1 MMDNVSVER
10 NVDMVG
16 EIITSINTVI
26 LHDVSLSSESWARLS
41 QHWSDRSKNLVTL
54 ELFQLLSVTE
64 DSIRHIVQVIIMT
77 KHVKITSAGNI
88 GLDQSHCTNSS
99 QIIFQPQAVS
109 CLLCPVVWSLTPEYY
124 QLWS

>member
-1 MMDNVSVER
+1 MDNVSVER

-41 QHWSDRSKNLVTL
+41 QHWSERSKNLVTL

-64 DSIRHIVQVIIMT
+64 DTGLFKNPGFSPKTQPSGFNWFKPGLT
-77 KHVKITSAGNI
+77 GFYGLNWVK
-88 GLDQSHCTNSS
+88 LRM
-99 QIIFQPQAVS
+99 P
-109 CLLCPVVWSLTPEYY
+109 LTMA
-124 QLWS
+124 QFWFN